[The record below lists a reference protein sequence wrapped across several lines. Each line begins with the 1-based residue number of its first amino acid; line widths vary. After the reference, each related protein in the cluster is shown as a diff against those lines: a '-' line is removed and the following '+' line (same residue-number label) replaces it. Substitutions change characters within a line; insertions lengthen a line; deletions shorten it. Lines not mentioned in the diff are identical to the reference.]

1 VLPLLWAVLE
11 NDNDYLPREMTDRI
25 QETVVQVSQLP
36 DDESPVKKVV
46 LVVSGNEGKLYLDEL
61 EGDVGGDGG
70 GNGGGN
76 GGATGGACQ
85 AVKEREQLQVIYSQ
99 ITSLR

>member
-1 VLPLLWAVLE
+1 
-11 NDNDYLPREMTDRI
+11 MTDRI

-36 DDESPVKKVV
+36 DDENPVKKVV

-61 EGDVGGDGG
+61 EDDVGGDGG

-85 AVKEREQLQVIYSQ
+85 AAKEREQLQVIYSQ